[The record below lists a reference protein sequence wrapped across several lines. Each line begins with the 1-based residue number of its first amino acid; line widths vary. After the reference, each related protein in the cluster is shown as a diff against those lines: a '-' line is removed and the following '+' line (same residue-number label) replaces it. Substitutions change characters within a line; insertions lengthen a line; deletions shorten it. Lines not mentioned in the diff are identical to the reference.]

1 MLQGKKILLAVTGSI
16 AAYKTAF
23 FVRLLVKQGAEVKVI
38 MTASAKDFITP
49 LTLATLSKNPVFSD
63 FFDRSTGVWE
73 SHVELGLWADAMVV
87 APASANTLAK
97 MAQGLSDN
105 LLLATYLSAR
115 CPVFF
120 APAMDLDMHLH
131 PATEKNI
138 EVLLSHGN
146 HLIAAEDGELASG
159 LQGVGRMAEPE
170 TLVAKLEE
178 FWSED
183 NKPLAGKK
191 VLITSGPTHEPIDA
205 VRFIGNHSSGK
216 MGTALAQKCVTAGA
230 DVIFITGPARY
241 TPASGVHLIQVKS
254 ADEMFKATSEHFGD
268 ADIAIFA
275 AAVGDYK
282 PSTSVDNKLKRDEQ
296 TLSLELIPNKD
307 IAAEM
312 GQRKQSH
319 QFTVGF
325 ALETDDESANAQKKL
340 EKKNLDMIVLN
351 SLNDKGAGFS
361 HNTNKVSFF
370 FPDNNQQDFELK
382 SKDAVASDIVKVIS
396 KRLNG

>member
-23 FVRLLVKQGAEVKVI
+23 FVRLLVKQGAEVKVL
-38 MTASAKDFITP
+38 MTTSAKDFITP
-49 LTLATLSKNPVFSD
+49 LTLATLSKNPVYSD

-170 TLVAKLEE
+170 TLVAKLEA

-183 NKPLAGKK
+183 KPLAGKK

-216 MGTALAQKCVTAGA
+216 MGTALAQKCVEAGA
-230 DVIFITGPARY
+230 EVTFITGPARY
-241 TPASGVHLIQVKS
+241 VPESGANLIHVKS
-254 ADEMFKATSEHFGD
+254 ADEMFEATSKLFGD

-282 PSTSVDNKLKRDEQ
+282 PSSTVDNKLKRDEQ
-296 TLSLELIPNKD
+296 NLSLELIPNKD

-382 SKDAVASDIVKVIS
+382 SKDAVASDIVKVMTE
-396 KRLNG
+396 RLNG